1 MFKSKIRRS
10 ISLLMAVVMLLST
23 FAVGSNTL
31 FSRGNVAAAESVPVL
46 AEVPE
51 SVSAD
56 EFVRIKN
63 KWTSH
68 YLYEDENGIIRYG
81 FPATTDTSSHWAIE
95 AETSG
100 YTTIRNKATGR
111 YITMANVEAR
121 SSMLTS
127 EEVADTVNEAWIIEP
142 AVNREGQFTIRS
154 AKFAGESYF
163 IHEEDQLGYAQVSGD
178 IGAEWES
185 PQWSFEPAPS
195 SQAVRIYN
203 KYRQAYIYEV
213 TEDGED
219 QGKIEYGQI
228 PYTDAA
234 SHWYVDEVAAVNDE
248 DEGTGGEA
256 GGKIIELRNA
266 LTGNVITQG
275 TFWAHITAKP
285 QMTSTKS
292 HWVMAAAPSEGYI
305 TFSNVYAAEGGEDAP
320 DEIPQ
325 GTYVLNTQFEDPF
338 VRSNDWSN
346 VNNDNAQWRIEIV
359 PAVQPVRLVNYSD
372 ISDESSKIYL
382 FEEDGLVK
390 YGALDADSAA
400 YQWVLEDYNG
410 NKRIRNLSSGR
421 YISSEH
427 IEDSTDPLEV
437 LHDDGGAG
445 QWKLNESGL
454 YDNFVSIES
463 VLKAGQFIH
472 VAEQTG
478 YAQAGIVQPTDS
490 DAQWYLED
498 PTTSADGEPQIV
510 QIRNVWNSMYLYED
524 DNHVLKYGNARP
536 GDQRAQWII
545 TRYNGRNLIQNRATG
560 HYLNI
565 LHQTT
570 GQLPLSNLN
579 IAELTEAEL
588 QNVLWRIKDNG
599 GGKNIWSA
607 RDLNNVPGEQAYINL
622 QNLTKY
628 AEYSAVNPNWGS
640 PKWQFVNVTD
650 DAMQYVR
657 IRSKTTN
664 EYLYEEDDIVKY
676 GSPAETDFNSHWYI
690 EEADGSKVI
699 RNRATGH
706 YISMQPAGS
715 DESEIENTALPVRS
729 IEVEAAWASHKWI
742 VEEDGEFIAFKNGW
756 TNDHYLTTRDEL
768 DYLQRIRSA
777 ELASTEAEDSK
788 WFAFENAPDMSQY
801 VRIKNKDTDDYW
813 YEQDKQLKYGN
824 VDIADSRTHWF
835 LEDAGDGA
843 QYVRNRATG
852 HYINIEFMDRDDSES
867 AISVE
872 HFEMEWGSA
881 SPKWIVEPANTPGH
895 IQFRNVWN
903 DWRYLSTKDELGHVQ
918 QVEHAEADDDSIQF
932 VMEGVPAGQL
942 LLPTEAIRIKNAAND
957 QYLLQTPQNIVAYG
971 EPAADNASSHW
982 TIESIDGVQRVRN
995 QATGMY
1001 ISLTPDY
1008 RYVEMTVD
1016 GSTEKSNWIVEGAPI
1031 GDAYMIRSNLPG
1043 YTDEYLNTIS
1053 ALGYPEHGL
1062 QLISDQSL
1070 HWIFEAAPAE
1080 AVTPPHN
1087 EDDAANA
1094 VTAILDDSNFVRIVN
1109 KSSGELLHEQDGEL
1123 VASSSAASLE
1133 DEARAQWLLQ
1143 DYNGHKL
1150 LKNKA
1155 TGQLLYVSA
1164 DGISLAEVSNRP
1176 IELGAQWKLHT
1187 ILGYQKFESVL
1198 QRGQWLR
1205 QAGDHIHYGVAEDA
1219 ASEWTLDP
1227 VAGVVRYEA
1236 EKAFASGGATV
1247 VSSGA
1252 GSSVEAG
1259 YATGFTETGARI
1271 IMAVNGQADEE
1282 YEGVIR
1288 FRNPAA
1294 AAQTLTLKVNGLS
1307 LDQLEFAA
1315 TGQGTWQEVEV
1326 MLPLRT
1332 GYNSVSLERT
1342 AADTGTG
1349 QVEIDAVVVQNN
1361 INLAYRGATLP
1372 YSTYEAEHMATNG
1385 TLIGPSR
1392 VYLDVASEA
1401 SGRQAVKL
1409 DQTGHYVEF
1418 QAAQEANSIVVRYS
1432 IPDAPTGGGI
1442 ESTIGVYVD
1451 GEFRTELNLN
1461 SAYAWVY
1468 GNYPWSN
1475 DPKQGSAHRFFDD
1488 AHALVGDIPAGST
1501 VRLEVREADDAEY
1514 YIVDLIDLELVAPA
1528 LEMPNGFLSITDFG
1542 AIANDGLDDTAALR
1556 ATMEA
1561 AKAEEKGVWIP
1572 AGTFEVGDG
1581 LLILDDITIRGAGKW
1596 YTKLNEAKFFGNGSN
1611 IGVYDLMI
1619 DGKISVRDDE
1629 AQTNGFEGAFGPGST
1644 VQHVWIE
1651 HTKTGLW
1658 LTRPINKGGY
1668 TFNTDLSTNEF
1679 YIAGSRIR
1687 NVMADGMNF
1696 SVNTKNSMAEHMNIR
1711 YPGDDGM
1718 AMWSFLEHVPTDFT
1732 ENNTYRFNTVQ
1743 LPWLAN
1749 NIIVFGGKNHK
1760 IQDNIVMD
1768 TVAHGAGISVSTKFT
1783 PTPYEG
1789 TILVERNTLIR
1800 TGSDD
1805 AGAGYSTGAIWI
1817 YAYDRDIDTEVN
1829 IRHNTALDSTYY
1841 GLSIGGA
1848 RTLGSVDSQRA
1859 KVTVEDMVIDG
1870 TGLTGVQISST
1881 IKGAINFKNVVI
1893 RNTKLG
1899 NIHNAAGTNFTI
1911 HDLDEEQEPNHPR
1924 PGNPGSP
1931 DPNEGLTHSGS
1942 VEDNDKRLGEGP
1954 TKQQTIELSV
1964 DAQGRAELSL
1974 AALLAAAEQHPT
1986 ASVVVSSKKA
1996 SYALPL
2002 ALAEV
2007 IKQYAAKDHA
2017 AEGDSDGTLVI
2028 KVSDLS
2034 EQLRGELADQALAA
2048 GLEVT
2053 SDPVHF
2059 QLLLK
2064 QGNSQLELTNFGRT
2078 YMQHLMTIEGK
2089 LDSKLATVMSYD
2101 PVAKAFRY
2109 APARFSV
2116 QGDDTTVTV
2125 MSPSNGI
2132 FVVVQGM
2139 KTFSDIS
2146 NHWARESIELLATKR
2161 IVFGKSAD
2169 HFAPQHA
2176 ITRAEFSAL
2185 LVRSLGLR
2193 DGGSTMHFSDIQPA
2207 DWFHSD
2213 VTIAAQYSI
2222 VSGFGDG
2229 RFKPNDTITREQMA
2243 VMAANALAISGSAE
2257 GAAAVFHDKADISPW
2272 ARSAVEHIVQ
2282 QGIMNGKQVL
2292 HFAPKD
2298 EATRAEA
2305 VIVLMRMLQ
2314 SMELLDE

>member
-1 MFKSKIRRS
+1 MLKSKIRRS
-10 ISLLMAVVMLLST
+10 ISLLMAVVLLLST
-23 FAVGSNTL
+23 FAVGSS
-31 FSRGNVAAAESVPVL
+31 SRGNVASAASVPVS
-46 AEVPE
+46 AEVSE
-51 SVSAD
+51 SASAD

-68 YLYEDENGIIRYG
+68 YLYEDESGIIRYG

-95 AETSG
+95 AGTSDHS

-127 EEVADTVNEAWIIEP
+127 AEVADINAAWIIEP

-154 AKFAGESYF
+154 AKLAGESYY
-163 IHEEDQLGYAQVSGD
+163 IHEEDQLEYAQVSGD
-178 IGAEWES
+178 IGADWES

-195 SQAVRIYN
+195 TQAVRIYN

-213 TEDGED
+213 IEDGED
-219 QGKIEYGQI
+219 QGKIEYGQT
-228 PYTDAA
+228 PYSDAA
-234 SHWYVDEVAAVNDE
+234 SHWYVDEVVAAD
-248 DEGTGGEA
+248 DEGSGV
-256 GGKIIELRNA
+256 KIIELRNA

-275 TFWAHITAKP
+275 TLWAHIAAKP
-285 QMTSTKS
+285 QTTSTKS
-292 HWVMAAAPSEGYI
+292 HWIMAAAPNEGYI
-305 TFSNVYAAEGGEDAP
+305 TFTNVYAAEGGEDAP

-325 GTYVLNTQFEDPF
+325 GTYVLNTQFEDTF

-372 ISDESSKIYL
+372 ISDENSKIYL
-382 FEEDGLVK
+382 FEEQGLVK

-427 IEDSTDPLEV
+427 IKESNDPLEV
-437 LHDDGGAG
+437 LHEDGSSG
-445 QWKLNESGL
+445 QWKLNESDL

-463 VLKAGQFIH
+463 VSKAGQFIH
-472 VAEQTG
+472 VADQIG
-478 YAQAGIVQPTDS
+478 YAQAGTVQPTDH

-498 PTTSADGEPQIV
+498 PTASADGEPQIV

-536 GDQRAQWII
+536 GDQRAEWII
-545 TRYNGRNLIQNRATG
+545 TRYNGRNLIQNHATG

-570 GQLPLSNLN
+570 GQLPLSSLN

-588 QNVLWRIKDNG
+588 QHVLWRIKDNG

-607 RDLNNVPGEQAYINL
+607 RDLNNVPGEQVYINV

-640 PKWQFVNVTD
+640 PKWQFVSVTD
-650 DAMQYVR
+650 NAMQYKR
-657 IRSKTTN
+657 IRSKSTN
-664 EYLYEEDDIVKY
+664 EYLYEEDGIVKY
-676 GSPAETDFNSHWYI
+676 GVPAETDFNSHWYI
-690 EEADGSKVI
+690 EEAGGSKVI

-742 VEEDGEFIAFKNGW
+742 VEEDGEFVAFKNGW
-756 TNDHYLTTRDEL
+756 TNDHYLTIRDEL

-777 ELASTEAEDSK
+777 ELASTGAEESI
-788 WFAFENAPDMSQY
+788 WFAFENAPNMSQY
-801 VRIKNKDTDDYW
+801 VRIKNKGTDDYW
-813 YEQDKQLKYGN
+813 YEQDKQLKYGD

-852 HYINIEFMDRDDSES
+852 HYINIEFMDRDHSES

-881 SPKWIVEPANTPGH
+881 SPKWIVEAADTPGH

-903 DWRYLSTKDELGHVQ
+903 DWRYLSTKDKLGHVQ
-918 QVEHAEADDDSIQF
+918 QVEHAEAEDDRIQF

-942 LLPTEAIRIKNAAND
+942 LLPTEAIRIKNVAND

-971 EPAADNASSHW
+971 EPALDNGYSHW

-995 QATGMY
+995 LATGMY

-1031 GDAYMIRSNLPG
+1031 GDVYMIRSNLPG
-1043 YTDEYLNTIS
+1043 YKDEYLNTNS
-1053 ALGYPEHGL
+1053 ALGYPERGL

-1080 AVTPPHN
+1080 AVTPPQN
-1087 EDDAANA
+1087 DDNAANA
-1094 VTAILDDSNFVRIVN
+1094 VTTIWDDSNFVRIVN
-1109 KSSGELLHEQDGEL
+1109 KSSGELLLEQGGKL
-1123 VASSSAASLE
+1123 VSSSAASHL
-1133 DEARAQWLLQ
+1133 DEARAQWLIQ

-1150 LKNKA
+1150 LKNRA
-1155 TGQLLYVSA
+1155 SGQLLNASD
-1164 DGISLAEVSNRP
+1164 DGISLAEFSNRP
-1176 IELGAQWKLHT
+1176 IELGAQWKLQP

-1198 QRGQWLR
+1198 KSGQWL
-1205 QAGDHIHYGVAEDA
+1205 QQVGDHIHYGAAGDD

-1227 VAGVVRYEA
+1227 VAGTVRYEA

-1247 VSSGA
+1247 ISGGA
-1252 GSSVEAG
+1252 AAEAG
-1259 YATGFTETGARI
+1259 FATGFTETGARI

-1282 YEGVIR
+1282 YEGAIR

-1307 LDQLEFAA
+1307 LGQLEFAA
-1315 TGQGTWQEVEV
+1315 TGQGAWQEVEV

-1349 QVEIDAVVVQNN
+1349 QIEIDAVVVQNN
-1361 INLAYRGATLP
+1361 MNLAYRGATLP
-1372 YSTYEAEHMATNG
+1372 YITYEAEHMATNG
-1385 TLIGPSR
+1385 TPIGPSR

-1501 VRLEVREADDAEY
+1501 VRLEVREADNAEY
-1514 YIVDLIDLELVAPA
+1514 YIIDLIDLEMVAPA
-1528 LEMPNGFLSITDFG
+1528 LEMPDGFLSITDFG

-1556 ATMEA
+1556 SAMEA
-1561 AKAEEKGVWIP
+1561 AKAEDKGVWIP

-1611 IGVYDLMI
+1611 IGIYDLMI

-1629 AQTNGFEGAFGPGST
+1629 AQTNGFEGAFGSGST

-1651 HTKTGLW
+1651 HTKTGFW

-1668 TFNTDLSTNEF
+1668 TFNTELSTNEF

-1687 NVMADGMNF
+1687 NVMADGINF

-1718 AMWSFLEHVPTDFT
+1718 AMWSFLENVPTDFT

-1848 RTLGSVDSQRA
+1848 RTLGSFDSQRA

-1870 TGLTGVQISST
+1870 VGLTGVQISST

-1899 NIHNAAGTNFTI
+1899 NIHNGAGTNFTI
-1911 HDLDEEQEPNHPR
+1911 HDLAEEQEPNNPR
-1924 PGNPGSP
+1924 PGNPGIPQEDDSDEVSP
-1931 DPNEGLTHSGS
+1931 RPGS
-1942 VEDNDKRLGEGP
+1942 AEDNDKRLGEGP
-1954 TKQQTIELSV
+1954 TKQNTIELSA
-1964 DAQGRAELSL
+1964 DAQGSAELSL
-1974 AALLAAAEQHPT
+1974 AALLAAAKQYPNG
-1986 ASVVVSSKKA
+1986 AVAVSSNKA
-1996 SYALPL
+1996 SYVLPL
-2002 ALAEV
+2002 ALAEA
-2007 IKQYAAKDHA
+2007 IKQYAGKEGA
-2017 AEGDSDGTLVI
+2017 AEGESDGTLVI
-2028 KVSDLS
+2028 KVSAVS
-2034 EQLRGELADQALAA
+2034 EQLRGEIAGHALAA
-2048 GLEVT
+2048 GLKVT
-2053 SDPVHF
+2053 GDPVHF

-2078 YMQHLMTIEGK
+2078 YMQHMMTIEGK
-2089 LDSKLATVMSYD
+2089 LDSKLSTVMSYD
-2101 PVAKAFRY
+2101 PASKKLFY
-2109 APARFSV
+2109 APARFTIH
-2116 QGDDTTVTV
+2116 GDETTVTV

-2132 FVVVQGM
+2132 FFVVQGM
-2139 KTFSDIS
+2139 KTFSDSS

-2161 IVFGKSAD
+2161 IVFGKSED
-2169 HFAPQHA
+2169 RFAPQHS
-2176 ITRAEFSAL
+2176 ITRAEFAAL
-2185 LVRSLGLR
+2185 LVRSLGLK
-2193 DGGSTMHFSDIQPA
+2193 DGGNTMHFSDIQPS
-2207 DWFHSD
+2207 DWFYGD
-2213 VTIAAQYSI
+2213 VSIAAQYGL
-2222 VSGFGDG
+2222 VSGLGDG
-2229 RFKPNDTITREQMA
+2229 RFQPNDSITREQMA
-2243 VMAANALAISGSAE
+2243 VMAANALAISGSVE
-2257 GAAAVFHDKADISPW
+2257 GAAAVFHDQDDISPW
-2272 ARSAVEHIVQ
+2272 ARSAVEHMVK
-2282 QGIMNGKQVL
+2282 QGIMNGKQSL

-2314 SMELLDE
+2314 SMELLDEINE